1 MVVDSYKVN
10 FNHKAP
16 NCQVQHSMSIIFSN
30 DVVERIIY
38 PHDDALMVTLD
49 IAFHNVARIMVNTR
63 SLMDI
68 IFVDALRRMDIK
80 SMKMHL

>member
-10 FNHKAP
+10 LNHKAP
-16 NCQVQHSMSIIFSN
+16 NCQVQYSMLIIFSN
-30 DVVERIIY
+30 DVVEIILY
-38 PHDDALMVTLD
+38 PHDDALVVTLD
-49 IAFHNVARIMVNTR
+49 IAFHNVVRIMVNTG